1 MKHTTNY
8 RNTFIEVA
16 DDSPAKTA
24 QVPPVKGERKSI
36 ANLQFELLIDAPYK
50 YTSDDLLFKVHA
62 IRNGIGKNE
71 MDLEREK
78 FFSKGQACMRA
89 SPLTK
94 RYGWGVHS
102 DDEGRIALYGAGS
115 KEYEELLQD
124 ARLKKVKAMRSA
136 RG

>member
-8 RNTFIEVA
+8 RNTFIEMA

-24 QVPPVKGERKSI
+24 QVPPVKGEKKSI

-62 IRNGIGKNE
+62 MRNGIGKGE
-71 MDLEREK
+71 MDAERDR

-94 RYGWGVHS
+94 RYGWGVHN